1 MISNTVIKE
10 TRMNQEFDLNTIEEA
25 VADIKAGKVVI
36 VIDDEDRE
44 NEGDF
49 IAAAECATPEMIN
62 FMVTHGRGLVC
73 TPITEERAKELKL
86 NRMVQDN
93 TDLHQT
99 AFTIS
104 IDYRLD
110 NCTTGISAYD
120 RATGIKALTKG
131 ETKPEDYGRP
141 GHIFPLIAREG
152 GVLKRTGHTEAAIDL
167 AVMAGYSPAGVLI
180 EILNEDGTMA
190 RLPQLV
196 EIAKRFDLKIIT
208 IKDLVAYRMRQE
220 RLVERKSEITL
231 ETAYGKF
238 EVIAFQETKTEMLHL
253 AIKKGEWSADEPVL
267 TRVHAGSNTGELF
280 ALLIKGM
287 EKELHKT
294 LEVISE
300 NGKGLLLLL
309 RYNDGDDAIL
319 KVMEALSEQQKK
331 GEPLNPFLNRYLEN
345 EQKDIGIG
353 AQILNELG
361 VRKLRILTNTPRK
374 RVGLIGYGLEIVE
387 NVPI

>member
-1 MISNTVIKE
+1 MISTTVTKT
-10 TRMNQEFDLNTIEEA
+10 TRMNKEFELNTIEEA
-25 VADIKAGKVVI
+25 IAEIKAGKVVI

-73 TPITEERAKELKL
+73 TPITEGRAKELKL
-86 NRMVQDN
+86 NRMVEDN

-99 AFTIS
+99 AFTVS

-120 RATGIKALTKG
+120 RATGIKALTKA
-131 ETKPEDYGRP
+131 ETKPGDYGRP

-190 RLPQLV
+190 RLPELV
-196 EIAKRFDLKIIT
+196 EIAKRFDLKIVT

-220 RLVERKSEITL
+220 RLIERKSEITI
-231 ETAYGKF
+231 ETAYGQF
-238 EVIAFQETKTEMLHL
+238 EVIAFQETKTSQLHL
-253 AIKKGEWSADEPVL
+253 AIKKGDWEIDEPVL

-280 ALLIKGM
+280 ALLVKGM

-294 LEVISE
+294 LEVISK

-309 RYNDGDDAIL
+309 RYNDGNDAIL
-319 KVMEALSEQQKK
+319 QIMNALSEQQKN

-353 AQILNELG
+353 AQILNDLG
-361 VRKLRILTNTPRK
+361 IRKLRLLTNTPRK

-387 NVPI
+387 NVSI